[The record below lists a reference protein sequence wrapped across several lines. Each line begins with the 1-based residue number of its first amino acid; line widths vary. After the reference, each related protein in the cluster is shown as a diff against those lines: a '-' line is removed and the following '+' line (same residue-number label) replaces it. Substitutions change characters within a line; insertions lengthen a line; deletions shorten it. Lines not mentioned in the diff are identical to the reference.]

1 MKMVITGASGPVG
14 RQLVKQLL
22 NSQVELLL
30 VGRSIEKL
38 HQLFPN
44 CSSCTYDELSSR
56 GKDADLLVHLAA
68 KNNNSDGKYEDFEAV
83 NVVHACKVFEQ
94 ARRSGVKRF
103 VYVSTFHCLDPWR
116 KSHYSKSKEDGAR
129 AIFKLAEDGELLV
142 LYLPAIY
149 GEELSGKLKLLNFL
163 PFFMTKPS
171 LKILSAFRPTVSIN
185 KLSRFL
191 INEAVEFKRNSVF
204 IVDGQTTNSIYCIAS
219 RSLDIF
225 FVLFVTFGFGW
236 LLALI
241 WIAVKVD
248 SPGPGFFVQ
257 DRVGKHTKP
266 FKCWK
271 FRTMTLGTKQAGS
284 HEVSTDAITRVGGF
298 LRRYKLDELP
308 QVWNILRNE
317 VSLIGPRPC
326 LLTQQDLIKERIR
339 LGVFKIKP
347 GISGL
352 SQVEGIDM
360 RNPKKLAARD
370 SEYVAMKSLLI
381 DIRIIIATAL
391 GRGVGDQA
399 TNKRSIN

>member
-1 MKMVITGASGPVG
+1 M
-14 RQLVKQLL
+14 
-22 NSQVELLL
+22 
-30 VGRSIEKL
+30 
-38 HQLFPN
+38 
-44 CSSCTYDELSSR
+44 
-56 GKDADLLVHLAA
+56 
-68 KNNNSDGKYEDFEAV
+68 
-83 NVVHACKVFEQ
+83 
-94 ARRSGVKRF
+94 
-103 VYVSTFHCLDPWR
+103 
-116 KSHYSKSKEDGAR
+116 
-129 AIFKLAEDGELLV
+129 
-142 LYLPAIY
+142 
-149 GEELSGKLKLLNFL
+149 
-163 PFFMTKPS
+163 
-171 LKILSAFRPTVSIN
+171 
-185 KLSRFL
+185 
-191 INEAVEFKRNSVF
+191 
-204 IVDGQTTNSIYCIAS
+204 
-219 RSLDIF
+219 
-225 FVLFVTFGFGW
+225 LFVTFGFGW

-352 SQVEGIDM
+352 SRLKGLTCNLKACST
-360 RNPKKLAARD
+360 RH
-370 SEYVAMKSLLI
+370 EYVAMKSLLI
-381 DIRIIIATAL
+381 DIRIISATAL

-399 TNKRSIN
+399 TIKDQ